1 MLLAFARS
9 WEGRWLSFFLDC
21 WLVDLSGNVVAR
33 VPDEIRCSFVDQR
46 IDVHVVQVQF
56 GDVVLVS
63 LYVPHMSDE
72 AVFFVVQSVLRAMCD
87 SIVEWRSPRMMLAPD
102 IVPGLVSKVQFPAST
117 HGVSGEKTCQN
128 VTASFVGLPR

>member
-1 MLLAFARS
+1 M
-9 WEGRWLSFFLDC
+9 
-21 WLVDLSGNVVAR
+21 
-33 VPDEIRCSFVDQR
+33 RCSFVDHQN
-46 IDVHVVQVQF
+46 DFHVVQVQF

-72 AVFFVVQSVLRAMCD
+72 AVFFVVQLVLRALCV
-87 SIVEWRSPRMMLAPD
+87 SFVESRSPRLMLAPD

-117 HGVSGEKTCQN
+117 GGVSGEKTCQN